1 MPLEIKVGPAQ
12 LAIHQGH
19 TVLIT
24 EPDGQV
30 LWPTDKGLYFYDT
43 RLVSAYALYANGQVW
58 DLLNSG
64 APAYYAARIFLT
76 NRAFPSEGGDVPA
89 RSLTLV
95 LTRAVNGGMHESYAI
110 TNHGRKTV
118 RFNLEV
124 AIRSDFADVFEVK
137 SGHIIRRGRISSA
150 WSDGGS
156 DGDGVL
162 TTGYRNGDFYREVRI
177 TARGPASSSYAPPVY
192 ANGRISYAIELA
204 PGATWDGALL
214 YDLRDGNTSYAAPA
228 TCDLGPGSAQA
239 EDLAAWRAGLLKLEG
254 DGHSFVRMYEQAVED
269 IAALRLPVDGPEGP
283 QTITAAGL
291 PWFVAL
297 FGRDTLIVALQ
308 TIILDAQLGR
318 AALDV
323 LGRWQATARDDYRD
337 AEPGKILHELRL
349 GELAALKLIPHTPY
363 YGTADATPLYLMV
376 LHATWRATG
385 DLGLLRRH
393 LRTAEGCL
401 SWIDDYGDR
410 DGDGFQE
417 YGTRSGQ
424 GYENVGWKDSGEAVV
439 NPDGSLVRNP
449 KALCELQGY
458 VYAAWRGMAEVY
470 AALGDDARAAALG
483 AKADALFIRFNEAF
497 WVETEGCYGLTLDGD
512 KRLVPTVASNAG
524 HLLWCGIVPPDRA
537 ARVVRRL
544 MQPDM
549 WSGWGIRTLTSLNPS
564 YNPFSYQ
571 NGSVWPHDNSLIA
584 LGFKR
589 YGFHD
594 EANAV
599 AADIN
604 RAAGFFTQRQLPELY
619 SGLQREDTSFPVQY
633 LGANVPQA
641 WAAGSAF
648 ALVQAMLGL
657 QPDAPA
663 GVLRIDPALPDWLP
677 ELTLRGL
684 RVGGH
689 IFDLRFT
696 RDGTT
701 TRHEI
706 LRGDAAA
713 VVRGATNALLPLLP
727 GEGRGEGG
735 HATPSSA

>member
-1 MPLEIKVGPAQ
+1 LPLEIKVGPAQ

-24 EPDGQV
+24 EPDGQM
-30 LWPTDKGLYFYDT
+30 LWPTDKGLYFFDT
-43 RLVSAYALYANGQVW
+43 RLISAYALYANGQVW

-95 LTRAVNGGMHESYAI
+95 LTRAVDGGMHESYAV
-110 TNHGRKTV
+110 TNHGRRTV
-118 RFNLEV
+118 RFNLEI
-124 AIRSDFADVFEVK
+124 ALRSDFADIFEVK
-137 SGHIIRRGRISSA
+137 SGRIIRRGRIGSA
-150 WSDGGS
+150 WS

-162 TTGYRNGDFYREVRI
+162 TTGYSNGDFYREVRI
-177 TARGPASSSYAPPVY
+177 TARGPAPAVY
-192 ANGRISYAIELA
+192 ANGRISFAIELA
-204 PGATWDGALL
+204 PGATWHGALM
-214 YDLRDGNTSYAAPA
+214 YDLRDGDTSYPAPA
-228 TCDLGPGSAQA
+228 SCDLGAASAQGH
-239 EDLAAWRAGLLKLEG
+239 ELAAWRAGILKLDA
-254 DGHSFVRMYEQAVED
+254 DGHAFERMYEQAVED
-269 IAALRLPVDGPEGP
+269 IAALRMPLTGTNGV
-283 QTITAAGL
+283 QTIVAAGL

-308 TIILDAQLGR
+308 TVVLDTQFSR

-323 LGRWQATARDDYRD
+323 LGQWQATARDDYRD

-363 YGTADATPLYLMV
+363 YGTADATPLYLVV
-376 LHATWRATG
+376 LHAAWRATG
-385 DLGLLRRH
+385 DLDLLRQH
-393 LRTAEGCL
+393 LGTAEGCL

-439 NPDGSLVRNP
+439 NTDGTLVSNP

-458 VYAAWRGMAEVY
+458 VYAAWRGMAEAY
-470 AALGDDARAAALG
+470 AALGDPARAAALD
-483 AKADALFIRFNEAF
+483 AKADALFVRFNEAF
-497 WVETEGCYGLTLDGD
+497 WDEAGGCYGYCLDGD
-512 KRLVPTVASNAG
+512 KRLVTTVASNAG
-524 HLLWCGIVPPDRA
+524 HLLWSGIVMPERA
-537 ARVVRRL
+537 GRVVARL

-549 WSGWGIRTLTSLNPS
+549 WSGWGIRTLTASNPS
-564 YNPFSYQ
+564 YNPYSYQ

-594 EANAV
+594 EANAI
-599 AADIN
+599 AEDIN
-604 RAAGFFTQRQLPELY
+604 RAAGFFMQRQLPELY
-619 SGLQREDTSFPVQY
+619 SGLQRDDTSFPVQY

-641 WAAGSAF
+641 WAAGSVF

-663 GVLRIDPALPDWLP
+663 GVLRMDPALPAWLP
-677 ELTLRGL
+677 ELTLRDM
-684 RVGGH
+684 RVGDQV
-689 IFDLRFT
+689 FDIRFC
-696 RDGTT
+696 RDDGG
-701 TRHEI
+701 TRHEV
-706 LRGDAAA
+706 LRGDPAA
-713 VVRGATNALLPLLP
+713 VVRNSPAG
-727 GEGRGEGG
+727 
-735 HATPSSA
+735 